1 MERLPGGG
9 GRTLEELERPRGPR
23 RAAPPPPLRP
33 GPGGLV
39 FTGCGERV
47 FVHGAAGGRQAILCF
62 PRPVLDVQP
71 EMECGRLLVLCHGG
85 AVFALAADSSGDG
98 WRDRDVTERDAILVA
113 PGAVTLLPLPSAG
126 ATLLATLGG
135 SAPWDVRWWRLPDA
149 GAESSCRSEQLG
161 RVTLPPCRTVEGAT
175 WPRAGFAAATPC
187 PLPVLVSVG
196 ATSRSVS
203 AAPATPSSIQLQ
215 PALFQLLLGVDAAML
230 ALSALLCGLPDGR
243 LYAIP
248 TPGPGN
254 ATSSSISEPRPLR
267 ARPILLHD
275 LQQPVV
281 LVASALVPRA
291 DGAAS
296 REGHNC
302 LVVVGAEGEVVTVMR
317 DDEPSGAG
325 APSVRELHVPGPV
338 LAACCHGAR
347 LLYSSPRGVFSV
359 HLVAVAT
366 AAMKEEEDVSGGAP
380 PPMPAPV
387 KLYDCCA
394 LALCCIPRHGDGAEG
409 CAVAVTAQWRLVSF
423 DLPSGST
430 GKTSRR
436 TPASR
441 PGHTARD
448 LLSAISGVSDRV
460 RLVSEALRRQDSDL
474 RWLHLCSDVCCRLS
488 ARVGTTGQLRGNQD
502 HPVELRVSTLWT
514 QSLSEERPGLRCELL
529 AGARGGLRGPWT
541 LCVEVSG
548 AVRRLPAAGQAPAL
562 DRACAAHSFPV
573 EALSPGGRVE
583 VAVPLSCDGAPF
595 ELLPVPVVVRCFLHG
610 GLPGNSRRKPPEC
623 DSGRTVGSAQESHS
637 PSGVTLL
644 IGVTVVDALS
654 CLRPAPH
661 GELRDGEVP
670 AESAGEGNGRGAA
683 PTILAVRVAE
693 ATANRILGPAASG
706 DAAGPCRALLAWL
719 LSESPALPCPE
730 PLLPGPPGGRAAP
743 VAAYGVTVDGHPVRL
758 AVAQVE
764 VNFVPVLEV
773 SITCPSLASLCAL
786 HLAVTSRLQG
796 SECVGSARQ
805 EAGSSCGGGAAQL
818 MVEAYPRLQALLA
831 EVQALQEAP
840 SGALHGEGGES
851 RELQLY
857 LQLRAARVPLLL

>member
-1 MERLPGGG
+1 MERLHV
-9 GRTLEELERPRGPR
+9 GRGSALEELERPRGPC
-23 RAAPPPPLRP
+23 RAAPPLRP
-33 GPGGLV
+33 GPASLV
-39 FTGCGERV
+39 FTGNGERV

-71 EMECGRLLVLCHGG
+71 EMECGRLLVLCDGG

-98 WRDRDVTERDAILVA
+98 WRDRDVTERDAILAA
-113 PGAVTLLPLPSAG
+113 PGAVTLLPLPGAG
-126 ATLLATLGG
+126 ASLLATLGG
-135 SAPWDVRWWRLPDA
+135 SAPWDVSWWRLPDA

-161 RVTLPPCRTVEGAT
+161 RVTLSPCRTVEGAT
-175 WPRAGFAAATPC
+175 WPQAGFAAATPC

-196 ATSRSVS
+196 TTSRSVS

-281 LVASALVPRA
+281 LVASALVPRV

-302 LVVVGAEGEVVTVMR
+302 LVVVGAEGEVVMVTR

-325 APSVRELHVPGPV
+325 APFVRELHVPGPV
-338 LAACCHGAR
+338 LAACCHGAQ
-347 LLYSSPRGVFSV
+347 LFYSSPRGVFSV
-359 HLVAVAT
+359 HLAAT
-366 AAMKEEEDVSGGAP
+366 AMKDEEEDVSGGAP
-380 PPMPAPV
+380 PSV

-394 LALCCIPRHGDGAEG
+394 LALCCVPRHGDGAEG
-409 CAVAVTAQWRLVSF
+409 RAVAVTAQWRLVSF

-448 LLSAISGVSDRV
+448 LLSAISGISDRV

-474 RWLHLCSDVCCRLS
+474 RWLHLCSDVCRRLS
-488 ARVGTTGQLRGNQD
+488 ARLGTTGQLRGNQD
-502 HPVELRVSTLWT
+502 RPVELRVSTLWT
-514 QSLSEERPGLRCELL
+514 QSLSEERPGLRCELI

-548 AVRRLPAAGQAPAL
+548 AVRRLPAAGRGPAL

-573 EALSPGGRVE
+573 EVLSPGGRVE
-583 VAVPLSCDGAPF
+583 VAVPLSCDGTPF

-610 GLPGNSRRKPPEC
+610 GLPGSSRRQPSEC
-623 DSGRTVGSAQESHS
+623 DSGRTAGSAQESRS

-661 GELRDGEVP
+661 GELRGGEAP
-670 AESAGEGNGRGAA
+670 AGSAGEGNGRGAA

-706 DAAGPCRALLAWL
+706 DPAGPCRALLAWL
-719 LSESPALPCPE
+719 LSECPALPCPE
-730 PLLPGPPGGRAAP
+730 PLHPGPPGVRAAP
-743 VAAYGVTVDGHPVRL
+743 AAAHGVTADGHPVRL

-764 VNFVPVLEV
+764 VNLVAVLEV
-773 SITCPSLASLCAL
+773 RITCPSLASLCAL
-786 HLAVTSRLQG
+786 HLAVTRRLQG

-805 EAGSSCGGGAAQL
+805 EAGSSCGGAAAQL

-840 SGALHGEGGES
+840 SGALHGEGGGS
-851 RELQLY
+851 RELELY
-857 LQLRAARVPLLL
+857 VQLRAACVPVLI